1 MIFFPCPEVHIDSG
15 RVEAIIKAARVR
27 FGYGMTDEEVH
38 TDLVS
43 RHVDPGQAHLAIVA
57 AKLAGP
63 LG

>member
-1 MIFFPCPEVHIDSG
+1 MIYFPRAEAHIDSG

-43 RHVDPGQAHLAIVA
+43 RHVDAGQAHLAIVA
-57 AKLAGP
+57 AKMLGP